1 MAVMKELIYSKIRPR
16 RVGPRVYPKIH
27 RNPRKNC
34 SGDMVGV
41 DLIDTLIVSDVHLGS
56 NVSRAN
62 ELYRLLKEFAV
73 SDHQYRFRRLLL
85 LGDMFDDMNFMRLRK
100 YEWKL
105 LGLIR
110 KMTDEDSNARVVWI
124 RGNHDLEL
132 IDLMDHL
139 VGTNVHEE
147 YLWSVAGKNFLAM
160 HGDQFDKW
168 VISYPLL
175 VDIPLFFYELIQK
188 IDGSK
193 HKLSRFLKDKSKKWL
208 RINEDVAKGIIA
220 YATKQGYH
228 VDAVFCGQTHIAEAT
243 PMGDSGQMYYNTGCW
258 TGIDPP
264 TYIIISIDGSV
275 SLKKLD

>member
-1 MAVMKELIYSKIRPR
+1 MKELIYSKI
-16 RVGPRVYPKIH
+16 GPKRIGPHVYPKIYRSSRKH
-27 RNPRKNC
+27 RN
-34 SGDMVGV
+34 GDTVGV

-62 ELYRLLKEFAV
+62 ELYRLLNDYAV

-85 LGDMFDDMNFMRLRK
+85 LGDMFDDMNFKRLRK

-110 KMTDEDSNARVVWI
+110 KMTDEESNSRVVWI

-147 YLWSVAGKNFLAM
+147 YFWRVAGKNFLAM

-168 VISYPLL
+168 VVSYPLL
-175 VDIPLFFYELIQK
+175 VDIPLFIYELIQK

-220 YATKQGYH
+220 YANKQGYN
-228 VDAVFCGQTHIAEAT
+228 VDAVFCGHTYIAEAT
-243 PMGDSGQMYYNTGCW
+243 QMTESGQMYYNTGCW
-258 TGIDPP
+258 TGIDSP
-264 TYIIISIDGSV
+264 TYITISLDGSV
-275 SLKKLD
+275 ALQKYS